1 MRITIVNGAFLPV
14 PPLMGGAIEKI
25 SLALANEFVRRGHE
39 VTSVSRAVP
48 QFPREEVRD
57 GVRFLRVP
65 GFNTPRWIV
74 WLKFLDLIYSLRVLH
89 ILPPADIIVTHTFW
103 LPILLRSEK
112 RGKIYVHVGR
122 YPKGQM
128 RLYRHVARLQATTQ
142 ALARGIVREVPDCKS
157 KIATIPY
164 PAPETKTPGPPPPL
178 AARPRTILFVGRVH
192 PEKGIHLLIDA
203 FAGKPAAFQEW
214 KLVIVGPAETKFGG
228 GGERYLDN
236 LKQRAG
242 GAAIYFRGPIFDPLA
257 LENEFR
263 SAQLF
268 VYPSLA
274 ERGETFGLSAV
285 EAMAHGCA
293 VLVSNLGCFQ
303 DFIHDTKTGLTF
315 DHRAPDP
322 AVALQDKMADALV
335 DPALLA
341 RVAEA
346 GYRQAIA
353 EYSLSRVAGRFLDDF
368 QSLLQQDSDGRT
380 TTR

>member
-1 MRITIVNGAFLPV
+1 MKVTIVNGAFLPV
-14 PPLMGGAIEKI
+14 PPVMGGAIEKI
-25 SLALANEFVRRGHE
+25 SLALANEFARRGHE

-48 QFPREEVRD
+48 EFPREEVRN
-57 GVRFLRVP
+57 GVRFLRIP

-74 WLKFLDLIYSLRVLH
+74 WLKFLDLIYSLRVLP
-89 ILPPADIIVTHTFW
+89 ILPAADIIVTHTFW
-103 LPILLRSEK
+103 LPILLRNEK

-142 ALARGIVREVPDCKS
+142 TLARGIAREVPHCKS
-157 KIATIPY
+157 KIAIIPY
-164 PAPETKTPGPPPPL
+164 PAPETKTPGPPLPL
-178 AARPRTILFVGRVH
+178 EARAKTILFVGRIH
-192 PEKGIHLLIDA
+192 PEKGVHLLIDA
-203 FAGKPAAFQEW
+203 FVGKPTAFHNW
-214 KLVIVGPAETKFGG
+214 NLMIVGPAETKFGG
-228 GGERYLDN
+228 GGERYLDG
-236 LKQRAG
+236 LKKRAG
-242 GAAIYFRGPIFDPLA
+242 DAAISFDGPIFDPLA
-257 LENEFR
+257 LENAFR
-263 SAQLF
+263 LARLF

-293 VLVSNLGCFQ
+293 VLVSNLSCFY
-303 DFIHDTKTGLTF
+303 DFVRDNETGLIF
-315 DHRAPDP
+315 NHRASDP
-322 AVALQDKMADALV
+322 VVGLRDKMTGALV

-346 GYRQAIA
+346 GYRWVTA

-368 QSLLQQDSDGRT
+368 QSLLKQNSDGRT

>member
-1 MRITIVNGAFLPV
+1 MKITIVNGAFLPV
-14 PPLMGGAIEKI
+14 PPLMGGAIEKL

-48 QFPREEVRD
+48 QLPRKEVRD

-74 WLKFLDLIYSLRVLH
+74 CLKLLDLIYSLRVLR
-89 ILPPADIIVTHTFW
+89 ILPTADIIVTHTFW

-112 RGKIYVHVGR
+112 HGKIYVHVGR

-128 RLYRHVARLQATTQ
+128 RLYRHVARLQAMTH
-142 ALARGIVREVPDCKS
+142 ALARGIAREVPDCES
-157 KIATIPY
+157 KIAIIPN

-178 AARPRTILFVGRVH
+178 ETRPKTILFVGRIH

-203 FAGKPAAFQEW
+203 FAGKAAAFQNW
-214 KLVIVGPAETKFGG
+214 KVVIVGPAETKFGG
-228 GGERYLDN
+228 GGERYLDS
-236 LKQRAG
+236 LKQRARD
-242 GAAIYFRGPIFDPLA
+242 AAICFRGPVFDTLA

-303 DFIHDTKTGLTF
+303 DFVRDTKTGLIF

-322 AVALQDKMADALV
+322 VAALRDKMASAIV

-346 GYRQAIA
+346 GYREVTT
-353 EYSLSRVAGRFLDDF
+353 EYSLSRVARRFLDDF
-368 QSLLQQDSDGRT
+368 QSLLGQNSDDRP

>member
-1 MRITIVNGAFLPV
+1 MKITIVNGAFLPV
-14 PPLMGGAIEKI
+14 PPVMGGAIEKI

-39 VTSVSRAVP
+39 VTSVSRALP
-48 QFPREEVRD
+48 QLPREEIRE

-74 WLKFLDLIYSLRVLH
+74 WLKLLDLIYSIRVLSV
-89 ILPPADIIVTHTFW
+89 LPTADIIVTHTFW

-112 RGKIYVHVGR
+112 HGKIYVHVGR

-128 RLYRHVARLQATTQ
+128 RLYRHAARLQAMTH
-142 ALARGIVREVPDCKS
+142 ALERGIAREVPDCAS
-157 KIATIPY
+157 KIAVIPS

-178 AARPRTILFVGRVH
+178 PTRPKTMLFVGRIH

-203 FAGKPAAFQEW
+203 FAGKPGAFPNW
-214 KLVIVGPAETKFGG
+214 NLVIVGPAETKFGG
-228 GGERYLDN
+228 GGERYVDS
-236 LKQRAG
+236 LKERAH
-242 GAAIYFRGPIFDPLA
+242 GAAISFRGPVFDTLA

-263 SAQLF
+263 SARLF
-268 VYPSLA
+268 IYPSLA

-293 VLVSNLGCFQ
+293 VLVSNLGCFH
-303 DFIHDTKTGLTF
+303 DFARDNETAFIF
-315 DHRAPDP
+315 NHRASDP
-322 AVALQDKMADALV
+322 VIALRDKMAGAII

-346 GYRQAIA
+346 GYRQVTT
-353 EYSLSRVAGRFLDDF
+353 EYSLGRVAERFLDDF
-368 QSLLQQDSDGRT
+368 QSLLQQGSDGRT

>member
-1 MRITIVNGAFLPV
+1 MKITIVNGAFLPV
-14 PPLMGGAIEKI
+14 PPVMGGAIEKI
-25 SLALANEFVRRGHE
+25 SFALANEFVRRGHE
-39 VTSVSRAVP
+39 VTSISRAVP
-48 QFPREEVRD
+48 QFPREEVCD

-74 WLKFLDLIYSLRVLH
+74 WLKVLDLIYSLRVLR
-89 ILPPADIIVTHTFW
+89 ILPAADIIVTHTFW
-103 LPILLRSEK
+103 LPILLRNE
-112 RGKIYVHVGR
+112 RHGKIYVHVGR

-128 RLYRHVARLQATTQ
+128 RLYRHVARLQAMTH
-142 ALARGIVREVPDCKS
+142 ALARGIAREVPDCKS
-157 KIATIPY
+157 KIAIIPN

-178 AARPRTILFVGRVH
+178 EARPKTILFVGRIH
-192 PEKGIHLLIDA
+192 PEKGIHLLVEA
-203 FAGKPAAFQEW
+203 FAGKPAAFQSW
-214 KLVIVGPAETKFGG
+214 KLVIIGPAETKFGG
-228 GGERYLDN
+228 GGEHYLDG

-242 GAAIYFRGPIFDPLA
+242 GAAICFRGPIFDTPA

-274 ERGETFGLSAV
+274 ERGETFGLSAI

-293 VLVSNLGCFQ
+293 VLVSNLGCFH
-303 DFIHDTKTGLTF
+303 DFVRDNETGLIF
-315 DHRAPDP
+315 NHRAPNP
-322 AVALQDKMADALV
+322 VTALRDKMAGAIV

-346 GYRQAIA
+346 GYHQVTA

-368 QSLLQQDSDGRT
+368 RSLLQQNSDART